1 MPDNDQLKE
10 WTSELG
16 NEYITRNNFAS
27 WKLPY
32 GTKAFKQI
40 LNGIDIGSV
49 LEIGSNIGLNL
60 HFINEIAQGKIKN
73 YAIEPNKEAF
83 DILSSNSIKLNLEKA
98 WNCDASEIPLNDSS
112 IDLVF
117 TAGVLI
123 HIAPENL
130 DKVTDEIVRV
140 AKKYVLCIEYF
151 SHKPTS
157 IKYHNQENLLFKR
170 DFGGYYLDRFPELKC
185 IRYGFLWQREYKIF
199 DDLNWWLFIKKEH

>member
-10 WTSELG
+10 WAGKLG

-27 WKLPY
+27 WKLPI
-32 GTKAFKQI
+32 GRRAFEQM
-40 LNGIDIGSV
+40 LNGLDIGSV
-49 LEIGSNIGLNL
+49 LEIGANIGLNL
-60 HFINEIAQGKIKN
+60 HYIKN
-73 YAIEPNKEAF
+73 GIMRKNIKKYAIEPNKEAF
-83 DILSSNSIKLNLEKA
+83 DILCSDNNLNLEQA
-98 WNCDASEIPLNDSS
+98 WNQDASEIPLADSS
-112 IDLVF
+112 MDLVF
-117 TAGVLI
+117 TSGVLI
-123 HIAPENL
+123 HVAPENL
-130 DKVTDEIVRV
+130 EQITDEIVRV
-140 AKKYVLCIEYF
+140 TKKYVLCIEYF